1 MTSSL
6 LKIVVVEPLCRG
18 LEHVPFNA
26 GFIEILNQAFPL
38 SKIVFLGSDCHV
50 ECMKKAVPRSVLDNV
65 EFESILLPPRHLK
78 SFFERV
84 WLERTLFS
92 RVTDLLQQQKSMVVF
107 LSAPSSSIANSYW
120 RLPSTETLPIHFV
133 MHGGLSKL
141 KNWSGR
147 NPFRRLLD
155 DRFLVT
161 RMSGR
166 NFRYI
171 LLEHTIQKELE
182 KIDKHL
188 ADKSFVSEHPLPQVP
203 IAESIEMSSERP
215 IRIGF
220 LGTASIQK
228 GFPEFCWLAREMNG
242 RNPGQFEFHAV
253 GSVPSA
259 QAETLPDMSGLSTL
273 PTKEKIASDEY
284 ALRIHQIDLVAMPYQ
299 STHYTSSPSGVL
311 LDAIA
316 FGKPVIAKP
325 YPAIVDLF
333 ERYGSFGIL
342 SDVDG
347 WQERLQEFRARND
360 FSLYREWKNCLAKVS
375 QSRSIERLA
384 EEYKRH
390 TSKQLGDL

>member
-1 MTSSL
+1 MSSSS

-18 LEHVPFNA
+18 LEHVPFNV
-26 GFIEILNQAFPL
+26 GLLRVLNEAFPF
-38 SKIVFLGSDCHV
+38 SKISFLGSDCHV
-50 ECMKKAVPRSVLDNV
+50 ECMKKTVPRSVLDNV
-65 EFESILLPPRHLK
+65 VFESIFLPPRHLK
-78 SFFERV
+78 SFFKRV
-84 WLERTLFS
+84 WLERFLFS
-92 RVTDLLQQQKSMVVF
+92 RVTDLIQQQKSMVVF

-141 KNWSGR
+141 KSWSGR

-171 LLEHTIQKELE
+171 LLERTIQKELE

-203 IAESIEMSSERP
+203 IGESIDMSSERP

-228 GFPEFCWLAREMNG
+228 GFPEFCRLAREMQS

-253 GSVPSA
+253 GSAPSA

-273 PTKEKIASDEY
+273 PTKEKIASDEF
-284 ALRIHQIDLVAMPYQ
+284 ALRINHIDLVAMPYQ

-342 SDVDG
+342 SDVDR
-347 WQERLQEFRARND
+347 WQERLQELRARND
-360 FSLYREWKNCLAKVS
+360 FSLYREWKNCLARVS

-390 TSKQLGDL
+390 TSEQLGDL